1 MIHELHVEYKET
13 SYRIVSPSK
22 TIEYTKDKV
31 KEIGVKKIKNITNI
45 DRVGIPVF
53 LAFRS
58 GVKKGA
64 INVYKGKGVT
74 KEQAKASVIMEAI
87 ERYSAEMRSND
98 NTIISTTEELER
110 CIDPN
115 ELILP
120 GRISPDSKLE
130 WCAAL
135 NLRNNKKYYVPANAV
150 YHPYNPRKNSVRLF
164 RSNTNG
170 LASGNVIEEAILH
183 GIFEVIERDAWSLFE
198 IRRRGAKKIDCSN
211 VENEMIENL
220 LNKFKKA
227 KIDIK
232 LLDITSDIKV
242 HTVAAVADDIHLKDP
257 RLLTIG
263 FGSHLD
269 PEIAVMRALTEVAQS
284 RATEIYGV
292 EESKMRKM
300 FVERIGYE
308 RMKRINY
315 HWFREPEDV
324 IGIEELK
331 NEASNNLKKNIE
343 IVLQKLKKR
352 GFKDVFIVNLTREI
366 GVPVVRVIIP
376 GLELSTVD
384 PERVGQRAK
393 SGAFNAG

>member
-1 MIHELHVEYKET
+1 
-13 SYRIVSPSK
+13 
-22 TIEYTKDKV
+22 
-31 KEIGVKKIKNITNI
+31 
-45 DRVGIPVF
+45 
-53 LAFRS
+53 
-58 GVKKGA
+58 
-64 INVYKGKGVT
+64 
-74 KEQAKASVIMEAI
+74 
-87 ERYSAEMRSND
+87 
-98 NTIISTTEELER
+98 
-110 CIDPN
+110 
-115 ELILP
+115 
-120 GRISPDSKLE
+120 
-130 WCAAL
+130 
-135 NLRNNKKYYVPANAV
+135 
-150 YHPYNPRKNSVRLF
+150 
-164 RSNTNG
+164 
-170 LASGNVIEEAILH
+170 
-183 GIFEVIERDAWSLFE
+183 
-198 IRRRGAKKIDCSN
+198 
-211 VENEMIENL
+211 MIENL

-331 NEASNNLKKNIE
+331 MK
-343 IVLQKLKKR
+343 LQT
-352 GFKDVFIVNLTREI
+352 I
-366 GVPVVRVIIP
+366 
-376 GLELSTVD
+376 
-384 PERVGQRAK
+384 
-393 SGAFNAG
+393 